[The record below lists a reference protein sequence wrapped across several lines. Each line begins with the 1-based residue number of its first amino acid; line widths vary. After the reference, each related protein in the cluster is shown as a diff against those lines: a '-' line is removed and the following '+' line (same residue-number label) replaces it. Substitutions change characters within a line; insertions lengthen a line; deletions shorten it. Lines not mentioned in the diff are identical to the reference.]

1 MHDSSASGSRGV
13 QAGPGGEMASGA
25 SRHELA
31 EAPNLPE
38 LFIGLMQV
46 AFSAFGGGLSA
57 WSQRIIVEQRRWMSN
72 EEFLTGLTV
81 ARLLPGPNQINMAVY
96 VGASFHGLR
105 GALVALAGMLLLPF
119 TLLMGLGLLYF
130 SFHTLPAVDRVLAG
144 VVAAAAGMA
153 LSMGFKIL
161 GEYRRDPVALILAL
175 ATLVAMEVFQVR
187 LVPLVLV
194 AGPLAMAWYWPRQGP
209 SHPPASSP

>member
-1 MHDSSASGSRGV
+1 MKENCRPTPISCMTDPPS
-13 QAGPGGEMASGA
+13 
-25 SRHELA
+25 LA
-31 EAPNLPE
+31 A
-38 LFIGLMQV
+38 LFVGMLQV
-46 AFSAFGGGLSA
+46 ALSAFGGGLSA
-57 WSQRIIVEQRRWMSN
+57 WSQRIVVEQRRWMTN

-81 ARLLPGPNQINMAVY
+81 ARLFPGPNQINMAVY

-119 TLLMGLGLLYF
+119 SLLMALGLAYF

-161 GEYRRDPVALILAL
+161 GQYRRDPVALLLA
-175 ATLVAMEVFQVR
+175 AASLVAMEVFHVR
-187 LVPLVLV
+187 LVPVVLV
-194 AGPLAMAWYWPRQGP
+194 AGPLAMAWYWPRAGAAHLP
-209 SHPPASSP
+209 RP

>member
-1 MHDSSASGSRGV
+1 MRPASCLPIPTSCMTESER
-13 QAGPGGEMASGA
+13 APRPAPG
-25 SRHELA
+25 LA
-31 EAPNLPE
+31 E
-38 LFIGLMQV
+38 LFIGMLQV
-46 AFSAFGGGLSA
+46 ALSSFGGGLSA

-96 VGASFHGLR
+96 VGTSFQGLR
-105 GALVALAGMLLLPF
+105 GAFAALAGMLLLPF
-119 TLLMGLGLLYF
+119 SLLMGLGVLYF

-161 GEYRRDPVALILAL
+161 GQYRRDPVALLLAL
-175 ATLVAMEVFQVR
+175 ATLLAMSVFQVR

-194 AGPLAMAWYWPRQGP
+194 AGPLAMVWYWPRGSRAQ
-209 SHPPASSP
+209 PPAAGP